1 MSARRS
7 AATSQR
13 CVVSDCSAASS
24 LLTLSCSAGT
34 AASGAARSAGLSRAA
49 SASTR
54 ARKLPSSWWSLA
66 TSSRARSPSTSRLAT
81 AARWSK
87 PPRSASSSLA
97 TLPRRAS
104 SSSRMAPT
112 GPEKAGSSTAGA
124 PWRAVARRAASS
136 PFQVAV
142 LSACRRSMACIE
154 VSRPPSRCSTSL
166 ILSDASAKLFSVAA
180 DSLLSLSTAATT
192 SEKSWCSSR
201 LRSPRCRTRPSMLA
215 GDSGDV
221 AANLS
226 ASRWMEARMSAASR
240 IRASRSV
247 SRSCTRPPLSASK
260 ARASSARAS
269 RSGRRARATRPSS
282 SALSGPCLS
291 ICSARARISARR
303 SSKAAFMAR
312 RVSSEACWRRA
323 SSSSSMRMRSSRSSC
338 KKELSSP
345 SSRARVQRSTSS
357 ASKWSVGR
365 ATCLPGE
372 LCSASSTAR
381 ESSSHFPW
389 SSRRPSP
396 GLTSASVA
404 SRSCRRSMAS
414 PCCCSRKP

>member
-1 MSARRS
+1 MHAKSSAV
-7 AATSQR
+7 TSHR
-13 CVVSDCSAASS
+13 FIVSDCKAASN
-24 LLTLSCSAGT
+24 LPILSCNADT
-34 AASGAARSAGLSRAA
+34 AASGMACSTGFSRTA
-49 SASTR
+49 SASTI
-54 ARKLPSSWWSLA
+54 ARKLPSSWWSKA
-66 TSSRARSPSTSRLAT
+66 MSSRALSPSTLRLAT

-97 TLPRRAS
+97 TLPRKAS

-112 GPEKAGSSTAGA
+112 GPETAGSSTAGV
-124 PWRAVARRAASS
+124 PWCVIARRVASS
-136 PFQVAV
+136 SFQVAV
-142 LSACRRSMACIE
+142 LLSCRCSMARIKE
-154 VSRPPSRCSTSL
+154 SRSPSRCSTFP
-166 ILSDASAKLFSVAA
+166 ILWDASAKLFSVTA